1 VLIRDPSLRAPVT
14 DAPRVDSDDSPA
26 GRVEGDAAAATPADA
41 VAGRGFLDEDSTATL
56 ARLRL
61 LSHYLDDLVRI
72 PGTNYRIGL
81 DPLLGLLPVVGDA
94 PTTVLSAYIVAEA
107 AAFGVP
113 RATLARMVSVL
124 VVDAVVGSIPVVG
137 DAFDAVWKAN
147 DRNVRLLERRARAGD
162 VDADA
167 LQADRRFVLGVAVV
181 LVAALIGVA
190 AAATVAVWWLLGQVG
205 AV

>member
-1 VLIRDPSLRAPVT
+1 MLIRDPSLRAPVT

>member
-14 DAPRVDSDDSPA
+14 DAPRVDPDDSPA
-26 GRVEGDAAAATPADA
+26 GRVEGDAAAATPVDA
-41 VAGRGFLDEDSTATL
+41 VEGRGFLDEDSTATL

-190 AAATVAVWWLLGQVG
+190 AAATVAAWWLLGLVG